1 MTTQETP
8 SATDPVAHIGSYQSI
23 ADILAV
29 FRPVMHAMAM
39 SAGPGCEVV
48 LHDLSDPDPDLGHT
62 IVAIENGHVT
72 GRDVGGPSSSLGASV
87 LHDQSVDHNAFG
99 YEGLTS
105 DGRQLRCSSIYFR
118 DTAGAIIAAL
128 CVNYDVSTLEQAR
141 TLLDNLLTP
150 ISVRTPDRPKEF
162 FGQDLVEVMDG
173 MIAEALREVG
183 KPVGQ
188 MNRADRVAIFKKLD
202 AQGALQMRKG
212 VETVA
217 LRLGISRVTAY
228 SYLDET
234 RNGSSVERSS

>member
-1 MTTQETP
+1 
-8 SATDPVAHIGSYQSI
+8 
-23 ADILAV
+23 
-29 FRPVMHAMAM
+29 M

-72 GRDVGGPSSSLGASV
+72 GRDVGGPSSSLGANV
-87 LHDQSVDHNAFG
+87 LHDQSVDHDAFG

-128 CVNYDVSTLEQAR
+128 CVNYDVSMLEQAR
-141 TLLDNLLTP
+141 TLLDGLLSP
-150 ISVRTPDRPKEF
+150 ISDRVHEQPKEF
-162 FGQDLVEVMDG
+162 FGHDLVAVMDG
-173 MIAEALREVG
+173 MVAEALREVG
-183 KPVGQ
+183 KPVAQ
-188 MNRADRVAIFKKLD
+188 MNRADRVAVLRKLD
-202 AQGALQMRKG
+202 GQGALQMRKG

-228 SYLDET
+228 SYLDEA
-234 RNGSSVERSS
+234 RSGGPVERSN